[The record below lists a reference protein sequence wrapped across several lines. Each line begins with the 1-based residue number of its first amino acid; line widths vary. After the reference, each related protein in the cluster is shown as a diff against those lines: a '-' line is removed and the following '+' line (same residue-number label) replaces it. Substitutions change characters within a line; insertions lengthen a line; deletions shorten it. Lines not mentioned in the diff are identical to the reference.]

1 MLHRFQKQF
10 PEVRIETEINN
21 SSIIEQRVLD
31 NAIDI
36 GLIEN
41 QPEHGDICAVPFMQD
56 ELARSFLRASA
67 GQTKKSNAGAAGRS
81 AVPDAGKGSAGRE
94 ILDAAFELLQKKI
107 HPVMESVSTQAIVKG
122 VSEGLGVAVLP
133 YLLVRRDI
141 EEGVVEQVPLAEPIE
156 RNLNIIY
163 HKSKYLTGNMNAFME
178 LCKQYGEET
187 DHE

>member
-1 MLHRFQKQF
+1 MR
-10 PEVRIETEINN
+10 E
-21 SSIIEQRVLD
+21 
-31 NAIDI
+31 
-36 GLIEN
+36 
-41 QPEHGDICAVPFMQD
+41 
-56 ELARSFLRASA
+56 
-67 GQTKKSNAGAAGRS
+67 
-81 AVPDAGKGSAGRE
+81 KGSAGRE

-178 LCKQYGEET
+178 LCKQYGAGKEDT
-187 DHE
+187 GIDPSFVDVKSATIKF